1 MDQFYSFQRSVSQI
15 QAFQVP
21 SPNLQHQYGDR
32 GQQFV
37 QSNAQIVH
45 VSQNVSWH
53 YVIRYISLFVK
64 SMFICVQK

>member
-45 VSQNVSWH
+45 VSQNVS
-53 YVIRYISLFVK
+53 
-64 SMFICVQK
+64 